1 MWVAGLSWPLTHMR
15 VTDLIL
21 SLMAPTLLAL
31 LLVIFV
37 VRRHYREFP
46 FFFVYILYAPLATL
60 RVLAGGRPL
69 FHFWVYW
76 ITEAL
81 YGILALL
88 VLREVFHRVFALPY
102 DAYRWF
108 RYLLPSALLM
118 ILGLSFSEAV
128 IHPQGAGYIPRLIT
142 AIYWFDLGVHALEG
156 TVLLLVI
163 ALIVVFPVAWRQH
176 EFGILAGFGISACTT
191 MLADVLV
198 LNAGSRY
205 ETFFR
210 YGPPIAYVLATFI
223 WLHAFLRPP
232 QSRPQSQLHP
242 DEMLEI
248 VRRSRKLLEKIE
260 RALGLRRHI
269 LITLV

>member
-1 MWVAGLSWPLTHMR
+1 MTVR
-15 VTDLIL
+15 DLIL
-21 SLMAPTLLAL
+21 SFTAPAILLAL
-31 LLVIFV
+31 ALIM
-37 VRRHYREFP
+37 VRRRLYREFP
-46 FFFVYILYAPLATL
+46 VFFTYVVFSAIVGALRETAVDHRFLY
-60 RVLAGGRPL
+60 
-69 FHFWVYW
+69 FWLYW
-76 ITEAL
+76 ITEAF
-81 YGILALL
+81 YGMLALL

-223 WLHAFLRPP
+223 WLHAFLQPP

-248 VRRSRKLLEKIE
+248 VQRSRKLLEKIE

-269 LITLV
+269 LTTLV

>member
-1 MWVAGLSWPLTHMR
+1 MTVR
-15 VTDLIL
+15 DLIL
-21 SLMAPTLLAL
+21 SFTAPAILLVLAL
-31 LLVIFV
+31 II
-37 VRRHYREFP
+37 VRRRLYREFP
-46 FFFVYILYAPLATL
+46 LFFTYVVFSAVVGALRETAIDHRFLY
-60 RVLAGGRPL
+60 
-69 FHFWVYW
+69 FWLYW

-102 DAYRWF
+102 EAYRWF
-108 RYLLPSALLM
+108 RFLLPAALFI
-118 ILGLSFSEAV
+118 ILGFSFLEAV
-128 IHPQGAGYIPRLIT
+128 IHPRGGGYIPRLIT

-156 TVLLLVI
+156 TVLLLVV

-176 EFGILAGFGISACTT
+176 EFGILAGFGVSACITI
-191 MLADVLV
+191 LADLMM
-198 LNAGSRY
+198 LQAGSRY

-210 YGPPIAYVLATFI
+210 YGPPIAYVLATII

-232 QSRPQSQLHP
+232 QTRSQSQIEP

-248 VRRSRKLLEKIE
+248 VRRSRQLLEKIE
-260 RALGLRRHI
+260 RALRLRRHI

>member
-1 MWVAGLSWPLTHMR
+1 MTVR
-15 VTDLIL
+15 DLIL
-21 SLMAPTLLAL
+21 SFTAPAILLVLAL
-31 LLVIFV
+31 II
-37 VRRHYREFP
+37 VRRRLYREFP
-46 FFFVYILYAPLATL
+46 LFFTYVVFSAVVGALRETAIDHRFLY
-60 RVLAGGRPL
+60 
-69 FHFWVYW
+69 FWLYW

-102 DAYRWF
+102 EAYRWF
-108 RYLLPSALLM
+108 RFLLPAALFI
-118 ILGLSFSEAV
+118 ILGFSFLEAV
-128 IHPQGAGYIPRLIT
+128 IHPRGGGYIPRLIT

-156 TVLLLVI
+156 TVLLLVV

-176 EFGILAGFGISACTT
+176 EFGILAGFGVSACITI
-191 MLADVLV
+191 LADLMM
-198 LNAGSRY
+198 LQAGSRY

-223 WLHAFLRPP
+223 WLHAFLQPL

-248 VRRSRKLLEKIE
+248 VRRSRRLLEKIE

>member
-1 MWVAGLSWPLTHMR
+1 MTVR
-15 VTDLIL
+15 DLIL
-21 SLMAPTLLAL
+21 SFTAPAILLVLAL
-31 LLVIFV
+31 II
-37 VRRHYREFP
+37 VRRRLYREFP
-46 FFFVYILYAPLATL
+46 LFFTYVVFSAVVGALRETAIDHRFLY
-60 RVLAGGRPL
+60 
-69 FHFWVYW
+69 FWLYW

-88 VLREVFHRVFALPY
+88 VLREVFNRVFALPY
-102 DAYRWF
+102 EDYRWF
-108 RYLLPSALLM
+108 RFLLPAALFI
-118 ILGLSFSEAV
+118 ILGFSFLEAV
-128 IHPQGAGYIPRLIT
+128 IHPSGGGYIPRLIT

-156 TVLLLVI
+156 TVLLLVV

-176 EFGILAGFGISACTT
+176 EFGILAGFGVSACITI
-191 MLADVLV
+191 LADLMM
-198 LNAGSRY
+198 LQAGSRY

-210 YGPPIAYVLATFI
+210 YGPPIAYVLATFV
-223 WLHAFLRPP
+223 WLHAFLLPA